1 MTSFGERHV
10 RAVIGSELYQKKKK
24 KEIVIKWRDEPL
36 LLSKS
41 AAMQPQEA
49 YSAYIHGF
57 KSKYKFFN
65 RTIPTM
71 KNHIKNS
78 GDVLRNHFIPAIM
91 GRSLISEHLE
101 QLIALLM

>member
-1 MTSFGERHV
+1 M
-10 RAVIGSELYQKKKK
+10 
-24 KEIVIKWRDEPL
+24 

-57 KSKYKFFN
+57 KCKYKFFN
-65 RTIPTM
+65 RIIPTM
-71 KNHIKNS
+71 KNHMKNS
-78 GDVLRNHFIPAIM
+78 GDVLGNHFIPVIM
-91 GRSLISEHLE
+91 GKSLISEHLQ